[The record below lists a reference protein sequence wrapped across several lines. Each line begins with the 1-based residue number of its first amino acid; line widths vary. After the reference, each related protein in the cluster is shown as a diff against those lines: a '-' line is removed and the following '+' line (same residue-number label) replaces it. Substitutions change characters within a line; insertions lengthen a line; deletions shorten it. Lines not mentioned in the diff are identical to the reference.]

1 MARRFTRQAFHDL
14 VWTKPM
20 VQLAKEF
27 AISDVALH
35 KICRKHAIPT
45 PPVGWWAKQAAGKAV
60 KRTPLSKVKNEAE
73 IVIASAD
80 LTSTDAAL
88 AEVRE
93 KARILASSGEV
104 RSAAAMHPVIRGTLA
119 ALRKAKPSD
128 HGLVSVE
135 GAEVIRCTVS
145 PAAVDRLADFLPK
158 LLGAAAVQGFEIEIA
173 DKGARFKSAEETI
186 TVSIIETIDR
196 TPHAPTEAELAKVAA
211 WERKRDTAR
220 HRDSW
225 SFILNYDRPRI
236 PEWDYVPTGKI
247 GLEFEQVW
255 TRSRVAPR
263 RAFRDGKTQTLEA
276 MVSDIAVGLA
286 VLAAA
291 KAQVRLEQDAR
302 QRTWQT
308 EQDRREQAARLA
320 FIEER
325 RAKALDA
332 ILVDMESLDRLR
344 RLIRVL
350 REEQVDSTEPRVAT
364 FLAWADAKL
373 VARMARLS
381 PAALEAQFQDSRLF
395 GGDDDRDYDR
405 HRWS

>member
-14 VWTKPM
+14 VWTRPM
-20 VQLAKEF
+20 VQLAKDF

-88 AEVRE
+88 AEARE

-128 HGLVSVE
+128 QGLVSVE

-145 PAAVDRLADFLPK
+145 LAAADRLADFLPK

-173 DKGARFKSAEETI
+173 DKGARFRSAEETI

-196 TPHAPTEAELAKVAA
+196 TPHTPTEAELAKVAA
-211 WERKRDTAR
+211 WEKKRDAAR
-220 HRDSW
+220 RRDSW
-225 SFILNYDRPRI
+225 SFVLNYDRPKI
-236 PEWDYVPTGKI
+236 PEWDYVPSGKI

-255 TRSRVAPR
+255 TRTRAAPR

-291 KAQVRLEQDAR
+291 KTQVRLEQDAR
-302 QRTWQT
+302 QRAWQT

-320 FIEER
+320 YIEDR

-332 ILVDMESLDRLR
+332 ILVDMESVDRLR
-344 RLIRVL
+344 RLIGVL
-350 REEQVDSTEPRVAT
+350 RGEQAEPTEPRVAT
-364 FLAWADAKL
+364 FLAWADATL
-373 VARMARLS
+373 AARMARLS
-381 PAALEAQFQDSRLF
+381 PTALEAQFDDSRLF
-395 GGDDDRDYDR
+395 GGDDDRDYGR